1 MFDLIYVLGTA
12 GFFAL
17 MLAFVTACQRLG
29 RSEHTA
35 EPDR

>member
-1 MFDLIYVLGTA
+1 MFDLMHVLGTV

-29 RSEHTA
+29 RSDHTV